1 MEAIAIKR
9 KKLIDEIKRSQNEEL
24 LDELYLFIQRE
35 NQLEEVYQLSDE
47 QKNAISIAREQIA
60 RGKFYTNEDV
70 ENELSKWL
78 EE

>member
-47 QKNAISIAREQIA
+47 QKNAISIARKQIA
-60 RGKFYTNEDV
+60 DGKFYK
-70 ENELSKWL
+70 LSEKTDIIK
-78 EE
+78 

>member
-1 MEAIAIKR
+1 MRTIAIKR

-35 NQLEEVYQLSDE
+35 NQLEEVYLLSDE
-47 QKNAISIAREQIA
+47 QKNAISIAREQITS
-60 RGKFYTNEDV
+60 GKFYNNEDV